1 MTITHSPRPEFR
13 GNPAHIA
20 LARELLLAGLWA
32 LALTGVASTWWLHA
46 S

>member
-1 MTITHSPRPEFR
+1 MATTHSPRPEFH
-13 GNPAHIA
+13 GDPARIA
-20 LARELLLAGLWA
+20 LARELLLAALWA